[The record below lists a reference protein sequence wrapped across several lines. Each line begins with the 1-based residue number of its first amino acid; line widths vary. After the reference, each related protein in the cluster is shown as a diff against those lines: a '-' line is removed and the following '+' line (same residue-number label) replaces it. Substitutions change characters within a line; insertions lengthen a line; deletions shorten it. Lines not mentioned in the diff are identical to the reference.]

1 LGGPV
6 IPKCTAAQAV
16 DPTAICSNG
25 PIQLFQTINRNNYT
39 ALLVKV
45 DKRFTS
51 RYQFTASY
59 ALSELKG
66 FFLDED
72 STCLF
77 CNKGDLDE
85 DARHRFTFSGLVNLP
100 KGFQASLIATYAS
113 RPPFNARLS
122 SKSITSGVDFNG
134 DGTFGDTLPGLKIN
148 SLGRGTGKSDLFR
161 LVNQYNAAIFADPAK
176 RALFKPVVLPPDF
189 SFGDDFQSED
199 IRISK
204 EVRFK
209 ERYAIQGI
217 FEVFNVFNISNL
229 GGYSRTLD
237 TGSFDLTT
245 GNVIPPSR
253 FQFGQPSLRVG
264 SGGFGTGAP
273 RSIQLAARFT
283 F

>member
-1 LGGPV
+1 SVDFVRRNRVHTLTTFTTVGSIALDANKFFRSPALGGPV

-113 RPPFNARLS
+113 RPPF
-122 SKSITSGVDFNG
+122 
-134 DGTFGDTLPGLKIN
+134 
-148 SLGRGTGKSDLFR
+148 
-161 LVNQYNAAIFADPAK
+161 
-176 RALFKPVVLPPDF
+176 
-189 SFGDDFQSED
+189 
-199 IRISK
+199 
-204 EVRFK
+204 
-209 ERYAIQGI
+209 
-217 FEVFNVFNISNL
+217 
-229 GGYSRTLD
+229 
-237 TGSFDLTT
+237 
-245 GNVIPPSR
+245 
-253 FQFGQPSLRVG
+253 
-264 SGGFGTGAP
+264 
-273 RSIQLAARFT
+273 
-283 F
+283 